1 MVQNMKTIF
10 LIIIMIFIFACSEKI
25 QVTSIDQIQGRWKW
39 ESTCGGFIYECRYS
53 SRSIYA
59 TIEFKSDARYV
70 EMHNDTIYQQSD
82 YSIIKVD
89 DTFGTLL
96 LEKTTISR
104 PITVL
109 NNRLL
114 ITRGELL
121 DSYAKIK

>member
-1 MVQNMKTIF
+1 MVQNMKTIV
-10 LIIIMIFIFACSEKI
+10 LIIIVIFIFGCSEKI
-25 QVTSIDQIQGRWKW
+25 EVTSIDQIPGKWKW
-39 ESTCGGFIYECRYS
+39 ESTCGGFMSECIYS
-53 SRSIYA
+53 SKSNYA
-59 TIEFKSDARYV
+59 TIEFTSDARYI

-104 PITVL
+104 PITIL

-121 DSYAKIK
+121 DSYLKIK